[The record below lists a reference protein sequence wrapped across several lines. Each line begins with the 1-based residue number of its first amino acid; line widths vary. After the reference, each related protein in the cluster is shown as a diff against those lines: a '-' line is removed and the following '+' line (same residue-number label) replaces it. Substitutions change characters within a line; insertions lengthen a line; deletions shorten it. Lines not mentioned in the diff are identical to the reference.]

1 MIMLCSNL
9 DEHTKTANPV
19 VNMLFSLYFVIKIL
33 VGLLGYTCI
42 ARVAMW
48 RCRPTV
54 YMEGFAAQG
63 VLA

>member
-1 MIMLCSNL
+1 L

-19 VNMLFSLYFVIKIL
+19 VNMLFSLYVVIKIL

-48 RCRPTV
+48 RCTV